1 MRSYMLMAIAMMGLV
16 NGAAASSGVV
26 YDDAAVSREFI
37 YTKGFFCGNGRP
49 IKSSLNWILTTC
61 CGNDTN
67 RYVRIAKET
76 ASTNASVMAMANT
89 CCLEMSRRLFCNKC
103 IHSH

>member
-1 MRSYMLMAIAMMGLV
+1 MVKRLAMRVRKTPLNHSSIISGGIAAAVALMGVV

-26 YDDAAVSREFI
+26 YDDAAVSREFV
-37 YTKGFFCGNGRP
+37 YAKGFFCGNDRP

-67 RYVRIAKET
+67 RGAEGLTPLIRSI
-76 ASTNASVMAMANT
+76 
-89 CCLEMSRRLFCNKC
+89 
-103 IHSH
+103 